1 MSDVPEVP
9 EEEVIKDNLTE
20 TDADQGMNTL
30 IRTLPAFDVNVY
42 KEDGTEVLRSYKMRP
57 LGLNDAVKA
66 LRVISAASMGIS
78 RLSQQGGLG
87 DGNAVAFAIL
97 AAVPYAERDFKDLIT
112 GIIKVKDTK
121 DKWVP
126 ITTEQFENPE
136 WFPLDSTIDVIEAL
150 GNHPDLAAFLK
161 NVRKL
166 SKSNLMVTIQ
176 ESMKDSQP
184 KTSKAN

>member
-1 MSDVPEVP
+1 MTDAPEAP
-9 EEEVIKDNLTE
+9 EVIKDNLTE
-20 TDADQGMNTL
+20 TEADQGMNTL
-30 IRTLPAFDVNVY
+30 IRTMPSFDVTVY
-42 KEDGTEVLRSYKMRP
+42 QEDGSELIRSYKMRP

-78 RLSQQGGLG
+78 RLAKDGGLG
-87 DGNAVAFAIL
+87 DAQSVAFTIL
-97 AAVPYAERDFKDLIT
+97 ASVPYAERDFKDLISN
-112 GIIKVKDTK
+112 ILKYKNHKDE
-121 DKWVP
+121 W
-126 ITTEQFENPE
+126 TTVTVSLFEDPDY
-136 WFPLDSTIDVIEAL
+136 FPLESLIDVVDAL

-184 KTSKAN
+184 KTTKKN